1 MLYQARFDGTYGGWR
16 RAAEALLADKRAP
29 EHISWIEEGERQ
41 EPLAGLLDD
50 TMPVHGTQ
58 QPIAMP
64 TRLHQLA
71 RIVSY
76 HRDPRKWTHLYSV
89 WWRWLSG
96 EKYVLHI
103 EVDPDIYRLR
113 AMERQVRKAA
123 YRMEAFVRFHRVQSG
138 DGEQYAAWHRPDHP
152 VLGLAAPS
160 FVSRLRSLRWSIF
173 TPDLS
178 AHWDRKRLRF
188 GPGIPRNAGPSEDDL
203 AELWRTYYRSVFNPA
218 RLKITAMKAQMPV
231 RHWHQLPEASV
242 IAELITT
249 APARVEQMIV
259 NRHHQLSAAPFIPGD
274 CSLSSLLEAVPACQG
289 CPLYRQANRAV
300 FGEGPHDAKIVL
312 VGEQPGSD
320 EDLAGKPFVG
330 PAGAVLDR
338 AIMASAL
345 DRTNLYLTNAVKHFK
360 FIPVGK
366 FRRHQ
371 RPSASEVTA
380 CRPWLEAEL
389 TAIKPSVI
397 VCLGATAA
405 RSLLG
410 YAVPVLKERGRPR
423 TTSYGM
429 MLPTIHPSAL
439 LRAQNAEAERR
450 LHDWLVGDLKLA
462 GELARVGTT

>member
-1 MLYQARFDGTYGGWR
+1 
-16 RAAEALLADKRAP
+16 
-29 EHISWIEEGERQ
+29 
-41 EPLAGLLDD
+41 
-50 TMPVHGTQ
+50 
-58 QPIAMP
+58 
-64 TRLHQLA
+64 
-71 RIVSY
+71 
-76 HRDPRKWTHLYSV
+76 
-89 WWRWLSG
+89 LSG
-96 EKYVLHI
+96 EKQLLQI
-103 EVDPDIYRLR
+103 EVDPDMFRLR

-123 YRMEAFVRFHRVQSG
+123 YRMDAFVRFRCVQSD
-138 DGEQYAAWHRPDHP
+138 DGEQYVAWHRPDHP
-152 VLGLAAPS
+152 VLRLAAPS
-160 FVSRLRSLRWSIF
+160 FVSRFRSLRWSIF

-188 GPGIPRNAGPSEDDL
+188 GPGIPREVGPSEDDV

-231 RHWHQLPEASV
+231 RHWHQLPEASI
-242 IAELITT
+242 IAELINT
-249 APARVEQMIV
+249 APTRVEQMIV
-259 NRHHQLSAAPFIPGD
+259 NQHHQLSAEPFVPGD
-274 CSLSSLLEAVPACQG
+274 RSLSSLLEAVPACQG
-289 CPLYRQANRAV
+289 CTLYRQANRSV

-338 AIMASAL
+338 AIVESGLNRA
-345 DRTNLYLTNAVKHFK
+345 NLYLTNAVKHFK
-360 FIPVGK
+360 FVPVGK

-371 RPSASEVTA
+371 RPTASEVTA

-389 TAIKPSVI
+389 AAIKPSII

-439 LRAQNAEAERR
+439 LRVQNAEAERR
-450 LHDWLVGDLKLA
+450 LYDWLVGDLKLA
-462 GELARVGTT
+462 GELAR

>member
-1 MLYQARFDGTYGGWR
+1 MLHQARFDGTYEGWR
-16 RAAEALLADKRAP
+16 RTAEALLAGKRPP
-29 EHISWIEEGERQ
+29 EQILWIEEGERQ
-41 EPLAGLLDD
+41 ELLAGLLDEA
-50 TMPVHGTQ
+50 MPVHGSQ

-64 TRLHQLA
+64 ARLDGLA

-76 HRDPRKWTHLYSV
+76 HRDSQKWPYLYSV

-96 EKYVLHI
+96 EKQLLQI
-103 EVDPDIYRLR
+103 EVDPEIFRLR

-123 YRMEAFVRFHRVQSG
+123 YRMDAFVRFRCVQSD
-138 DGEQYAAWHRPDHP
+138 DGEQYVAWHRPDHP
-152 VLGLAAPS
+152 VLRLAAPA
-160 FVSRLRSLRWSIF
+160 FVSRFRSLHWSIF

-188 GPGIPRNAGPSEDDL
+188 GPGVPREAGPSEDDL
-203 AELWRTYYRSVFNPA
+203 AELWRTYYGSVFNPA
-218 RLKITAMKAQMPV
+218 RLKITAMKTQMPV
-231 RHWHQLPEASV
+231 RHWHQLPEASI
-242 IAELITT
+242 IAELIKT
-249 APARVEQMIV
+249 APTRVEQMIV
-259 NRHHQLSAAPFIPGD
+259 NRDHQLSAEPFVPGD
-274 CSLSSLLEAVPACQG
+274 RSLSSLLEAVPACQG
-289 CPLYRQANRAV
+289 CTLYRPANHSV

-312 VGEQPGSD
+312 VGEQPGTE

-338 AIMASAL
+338 AIVESGLNRA
-345 DRTNLYLTNAVKHFK
+345 NLYLTNAVKHFK

-389 TAIKPSVI
+389 AAIKPSVI

-439 LRAQNAEAERR
+439 LRVQNAEAERR
-450 LHDWLVGDLKLA
+450 LYDWLVGDLKLA
-462 GELARVGTT
+462 GELAR